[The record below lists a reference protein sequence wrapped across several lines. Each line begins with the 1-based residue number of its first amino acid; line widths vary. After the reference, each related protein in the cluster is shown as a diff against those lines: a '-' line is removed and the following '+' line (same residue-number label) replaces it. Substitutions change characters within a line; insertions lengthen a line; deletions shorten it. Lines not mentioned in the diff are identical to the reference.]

1 MDGFTP
7 DGDPIKILVL
17 DTEGLGATDEEQ
29 NHDVRIFSLAIL
41 LASFFIYN
49 SQQSIDETK
58 LNDLSLVINLTYT
71 SRSRREASRTRWIQR
86 STLPTFKLYV
96 GPIDIT
102 LLLFDDD
109 QEPITSK
116 DYLEKA
122 LALQKGFSESIDK
135 KNRIRELMKSFS
147 KIETAAL

>member
-7 DGDPIKILVL
+7 DGEPIKILVL

-41 LASFFIYN
+41 LASYFIYN

-58 LNDLSLVINLTYT
+58 LNDLSLVINLTKN
-71 SRSRREASRTRWIQR
+71 IQIKAGGGNEEIDPEEYAQYFPALMWVVR
-86 STLPTFKLYV
+86 DFTLQLV
-96 GPIDIT
+96 DSE
-102 LLLFDDD
+102 

-116 DYLEKA
+116 EYLEKA
-122 LALQKGFSESIDK
+122 LQI
-135 KNRIRELMKSFS
+135 
-147 KIETAAL
+147 